1 MSADVAPS
9 IAPAAIEAAY
19 PLIRP
24 YIRATP
30 VIEVDAR
37 DFGLAGPPLLFK
49 LEFLQVSG
57 TFKARG
63 AFYNLLTRGT
73 PGQGIVAASGG
84 NHGAAVAY
92 AAQKLGRKAHIF
104 VPEISSPAK
113 IEKIRASEAEVHI
126 GGSEF
131 AEAFKASQDWIA
143 RTGDLPVHPYDDP
156 GTLIG
161 QGTVGLELERQAPD
175 VDTVLVSVGGGGLIG
190 GIAAWYAGRANVI
203 GVEPEGAPTLRRA
216 LDAGGPVD
224 VEVSGIAADSLGA
237 RRLGENVFPIAR
249 DHVAGA
255 LLVSDAEI
263 VSAQRAL
270 WEVMRVVVEP
280 GSAAAFA
287 ALLTGRYRPAARERI
302 AVLLCGANT
311 TAVDFGPP

>member
-1 MSADVAPS
+1 MSADVALS
-9 IAPAAIEAAY
+9 ITPAAIEAAY

-30 VIEVDAR
+30 VIEVDAE
-37 DFGLAGPPLLFK
+37 DFGLSGPRLVFK

-92 AAQKLGRKAHIF
+92 AAQRLGRKAHIF

-113 IEKIRASEAEVHI
+113 IEKIRASGAEVHI
-126 GGSEF
+126 VGAEF
-131 AEAFKASQDWIA
+131 AEAFEASEQWID

-161 QGTVGLELERQAPD
+161 QGTVGLELERQAPKA
-175 VDTVLVSVGGGGLIG
+175 DTVLVSVGGGGLIG
-190 GIAAWYAGRANVI
+190 GIAAWYAGRAKVA
-203 GVEPEGAPTLRRA
+203 GVEPEGAPTLHRA
-216 LDAGGPVD
+216 LEAGYPVD
-224 VEVSGIAADSLGA
+224 VEVAGVAADSLGA
-237 RRLGENVFPIAR
+237 RRLGENVFPIVRA
-249 DHVAGA
+249 HVAEA
-255 LLVSDAEI
+255 LLVTDDEI
-263 VSAQRAL
+263 VAAQRAL
-270 WEVMRVVVEP
+270 WDVMRVVVEP
-280 GSAAAFA
+280 GSATAFA
-287 ALLTGRYRPAARERI
+287 ALLSGRYRPARDERV

-311 TAVDFGPP
+311 TAVGFGPP